1 MCALK
6 PGIFS
11 FEIIDT
17 LATTLFNDL
26 SKHLLVKTT
35 SYSDAYS

>member
-6 PGIFS
+6 PVIFS